1 MGELLKYVGITRPG
15 IWKRTLIIAKLLVI
29 MAVIQTASEI
39 IVFQSARAL
48 AQSGISVEEFKNIYS
63 LHIIALI
70 VIYTIILLLNI
81 YKDYQIYRLDEY
93 RELKIISKMAVLL
106 FLLDFSAYAIS
117 QFGYLNFLNEI
128 SNTTGNNIE
137 EFLANLTVRVSKVNT
152 QVEAMIFL
160 LSMVN
165 IITLLSILYYLGKG
179 LDARGLR
186 ISIIFMFFLFILS
199 PAGFLGSIARM
210 LFYFILAYAFK
221 EVGDR
226 VRNISELEKQP
237 VKLLHEINDRLVE
250 GRVYLK
256 TLALDL
262 NLPFNI
268 IYYLVEKWI
277 KKNKINAVLDG
288 TVLEP
293 I

>member
-1 MGELLKYVGITRPG
+1 MGELLKYVGITRPV